1 MFNRLRPRP
10 PFAGPWQDDRFAVLT
25 SRERDVLGGIVAGG
39 SNAEIAASLC
49 ISEKTVRN
57 IVSRMFE
64 KLNVRSR
71 AQAIV
76 MARDHGFEARRA
88 DVDARRP

>member
-57 IVSRMFE
+57 HLTSIFE
-64 KLNVRSR
+64 KLGVDSR
-71 AQAIV
+71 AKAIV
-76 MARDHGFEARRA
+76 LAHDRGRLSARDA
-88 DVDARRP
+88 